1 MKVPTIPPKEKA
13 DQLLKSILRSMGLK
27 THHQISIEEYLD
39 ARDCANAAIDAIF
52 DFMKEDDDLHEC
64 AHFANSVWVD
74 YYQKVRKEL

>member
-13 DQLLKSILRSMGLK
+13 DQLLKSTLSAMGLSAN
-27 THHQISIEEYLD
+27 HQIAIEEYLD
-39 ARDCANAAIDAIF
+39 ARQSANAAIDAIF